1 MALLKRG
8 VDDATIKGRVQSERT
23 DWHNH
28 KGETR
33 AEHYLAETLKKA
45 KAFVGSSGYTV
56 DIFDKEKKTKLK
68 TVVVENIPSGKG
80 HEAYLAQRARDIVV
94 KEGYEPKTITVDVQ
108 RFRIQDAD
116 KSKGFSMSKE
126 MTK

>member
-1 MALLKRG
+1 MDRSGKIRESEQDIAYMMALLKRG

-56 DIFDKEKKTKLK
+56 DIFDQEKKLSSK
-68 TVVVENIPSGKG
+68 PCCGK
-80 HEAYLAQRARDIVV
+80 Y
-94 KEGYEPKTITVDVQ
+94 P
-108 RFRIQDAD
+108 FRQ
-116 KSKGFSMSKE
+116 GP
-126 MTK
+126 